1 MHNRKSP
8 DYIPGTALV
17 LLLLT
22 GVPQV
27 AVADDVA
34 ALYTTDMYLVADK
47 REGEQRWRKMTPE
60 QREQARER
68 YEHFKQLPADEQA
81 RIRERYE
88 HFNQLPPEQRK
99 ALREQWNKMSPE
111 ERKAFNKRQR
121 KRHARE

>member
-1 MHNRKSP
+1 MHNPKSSEC
-8 DYIPGTALV
+8 ILGTALV
-17 LLLLT
+17 LLLLM
-22 GVPQV
+22 GVPQA
-27 AVADDVA
+27 AVADDGV
-34 ALYTTDMYLVADK
+34 ALYTDMYLVADK
-47 REGEQRWRKMTPE
+47 REGEQRWKKMTPE

-68 YEHFKQLPADEQA
+68 YEHFKQLPVDEQE

-111 ERKAFNKRQR
+111 ERKAFNKKQR